1 MSESTA
7 SRLDRVGR
15 EQRREE
21 RQRSSSAAQT
31 SSSAVS
37 SSSTPSLSSSEQS
50 STSAIVTPSN
60 DQSQAQL
67 KCEIANDDNAI
78 STSNLE
84 TGNINQNLLL
94 KYVTYESFTC
104 TPFSI
109 IPHDLI
115 LHTDATTVKVV
126 TTPNISILSFDG
138 TGESSST
145 KHTNTFSEISKEDK
159 DMNIV
164 QSKPLHDGGKN
175 KKDLQIPK
183 DLINDSKRMDST
195 YYINKKEMEDI
206 SLAEGQNVATVSS
219 SILSEPSNF
228 KVRF

>member
-1 MSESTA
+1 M
-7 SRLDRVGR
+7 
-15 EQRREE
+15 
-21 RQRSSSAAQT
+21 
-31 SSSAVS
+31 
-37 SSSTPSLSSSEQS
+37 
-50 STSAIVTPSN
+50 
-60 DQSQAQL
+60 
-67 KCEIANDDNAI
+67 
-78 STSNLE
+78 
-84 TGNINQNLLL
+84 
-94 KYVTYESFTC
+94 

-109 IPHDLI
+109 IPDDLI

-175 KKDLQIPK
+175 KKELQIPK

-195 YYINKKEMEDI
+195 YYINKREMEDI